1 MKTRGCPQARFDFK
15 RNAFQYLNYVGLSQN
30 HMKNV
35 KWRTNYVKLTK
46 IEVKLSETQIKFQR
60 ADANGDGLLSE
71 EEYFRIL
78 NDHGIECTRDEIKEI
93 IRLAD
98 KDNDG

>member
-1 MKTRGCPQARFDFK
+1 M
-15 RNAFQYLNYVGLSQN
+15 
-30 HMKNV
+30 
-35 KWRTNYVKLTK
+35 
-46 IEVKLSETQIKFQR
+46 ETQIKLQR

-71 EEYFRIL
+71 EEYFCIL
-78 NDHGIECTRDEIKEI
+78 TDHGIECTRDEIKEI

>member
-1 MKTRGCPQARFDFK
+1 MR
-15 RNAFQYLNYVGLSQN
+15 
-30 HMKNV
+30 
-35 KWRTNYVKLTK
+35 
-46 IEVKLSETQIKFQR
+46 LSEIRITLQR

-78 NDHGIECTRDEIKEI
+78 NDHGIECSRDEIKEI